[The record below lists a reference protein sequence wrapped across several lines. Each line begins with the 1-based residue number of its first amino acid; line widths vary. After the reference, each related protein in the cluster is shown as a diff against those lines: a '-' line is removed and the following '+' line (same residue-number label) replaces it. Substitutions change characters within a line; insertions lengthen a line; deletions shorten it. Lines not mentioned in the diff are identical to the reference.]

1 MKAKKALLPILASA
15 LVLAMG
21 LAACTKPAGPSGK
34 SGDISQSA
42 DEGEEVAIN
51 VTAEGD
57 KKELQ
62 VGETVQLHADVEG
75 VEWTTR
81 AEGILSVDSTG
92 LVTALGPGSG
102 RVTARKDGYANG
114 SITLT
119 VQKAPE
125 RPWKYEVRLELA
137 EHYDPDDFWGMDASQ
152 WGMGILGPGD
162 SPVEDNSGATDD
174 GTSLG
179 WLQQGCKETMTFTS
193 DKATKVELGVTM
205 AYNAQMDLS
214 AALSVKFNGV
224 AISMANKVCE
234 GPDDGNDQNYYD
246 FHAVSFGMVD
256 LVAGNNVLEIEM
268 IAQGPNMDKVVI
280 WTEET
285 LAIAAVPAVV
295 KERIE
300 VANATL
306 TVEEEKT
313 VQIELTKP
321 TSAEG
326 VNFVSDHPEIAS
338 VNASG
343 LVTGVAVGKAT
354 ITISKEGMKDATVS
368 VTVTEKPQAGTVILE
383 AESAVL
389 VGAAQIETNNA
400 AAHGG
405 AHVGY
410 LSADTSVTFTYTAE
424 AAAKLRVIFVA
435 ASCANLNWQAQT
447 VDDQVLSECM
457 TLTFNDAP
465 ISLEGRTLIGGTFG
479 EWHDVDLGLL
489 DFKAGENTFVF
500 AFTAQGPNLDYIK
513 IVDPNYVPEVTYT
526 VSFNANGG
534 TGEMAPVAN
543 VSGEYTLPE
552 CGFTAPDGATF
563 KAWKVG
569 NQEKQPGDKIY
580 VNADTEIQ
588 AVWQLSSVTISF
600 NANTGS
606 GSMDAVTAAPG
617 EYTLPECGF
626 TAPEGYVFDGWE
638 YAGTNQ
644 YGQPATLVGKVGDK
658 VNVQDNIEFK
668 ATWKVIIVKSTQL
681 DLSSAYYIEFEDA
694 DLAGGAREE
703 TNANAHGG
711 KSVGYFAQGASAKFT
726 FNASAAGSAKLILIG
741 HSDLGLGDWHQEGGI
756 YVQTNTDHP
765 IKDCLTISVNNAPVT
780 IPATAGYLGEDGVA
794 YIQIDLGNISLVAGK
809 NEILVSASAQAPNF
823 DAIALVSD
831 TLTFSE
837 YVEPLPEGMISLEFE
852 DGEFERPEGS
862 DETNALVVD
871 SSNKKASGGKNVG
884 YAVAGAKITL
894 KFNASAA
901 GKVGLSFIGA
911 SAKTSGQWWSPN
923 MAEHALAD
931 CLTLKVNGTA
941 IDLAGKVLPGTSGQ
955 NYYNWATL
963 DLGEID
969 AMAGL
974 NTIVLELTAQGPNLD
989 CLRIQGSAG
998 VVVSLVA

>member
-1 MKAKKALLPILASA
+1 MKIKKALLPIIAG
-15 LVLAMG
+15 VLALSMG
-21 LAACTKPAGPSGK
+21 LVACGQQSGGGGGNTPSE
-34 SGDISQSA
+34 S
-42 DEGEEVAIN
+42 EEVAIN

-57 KKELQ
+57 KKDLQ

-81 AEGILSVDSTG
+81 AEGILSVDSKG

-114 SITLT
+114 NITLT

-162 SPVEDNSGATDD
+162 SPVEDNGGATDD

-214 AALSVKFNGV
+214 AALSVKFNGAAV
-224 AISMANKVCE
+224 SMANKVCE

-256 LVAGNNVLEIEM
+256 LIAGNNVLEIEM

-295 KERIE
+295 KERIA

-321 TSAEG
+321 TSVEG
-326 VNFVSDHPEIAS
+326 VSFVSDHPEIAS

-343 LVTGVAVGKAT
+343 LVTGVAAGRAT

-389 VGAAQIETNNA
+389 TGAAQIETNNA

-424 AAAKLRVIFVA
+424 AAAQLRVIFVA

-513 IVDPNYVPEVTYT
+513 IVDPNYTPEVTYT

-534 TGEMAPVAN
+534 TGEMAPVTN

-552 CGFTAPDGATF
+552 CGFTAPEDSEF

-580 VNADTEIQ
+580 VGADTEIQ
-588 AVWQLSSVTISF
+588 AVWLSSKMTISF
-600 NANTGS
+600 DANGGTGT
-606 GSMDAVTAAPG
+606 MEAVRVAPG

-626 TAPEGYVFDGWE
+626 TAPTGRVFGGWDI
-638 YAGTNQ
+638 TVQVNQ
-644 YGQPATLVGKVGDK
+644 WQSQTTTYQAGDK
-658 VNVQDNIEFK
+658 IQVSADVTIK
-668 ATWKVIIVKSTQL
+668 AHWSYEEST
-681 DLSSAYYIEFEDA
+681 A
-694 DLAGGAREE
+694 DLTGAYIAEAENGELDGGAKVED
-703 TNANAHGG
+703 NANASNG
-711 KSVGYFAQGASAKFT
+711 KAVGYMAAGASITVKFRSSGSGKGNFVLLGST
-726 FNASAAGSAKLILIG
+726 ASANWNANPVVYNDQDISANTSIKVNGVDVDLTGKGFNASSGGKVAK
-741 HSDLGLGDWHQEGGI
+741 
-756 YVQTNTDHP
+756 
-765 IKDCLTISVNNAPVT
+765 
-780 IPATAGYLGEDGVA
+780 
-794 YIQIDLGNISLVAGK
+794 IDLGEFDIVEGDNLIVISALQQ
-809 NEILVSASAQAPNF
+809 SCNF
-823 DAIALVSD
+823 DAIAIKSSL
-831 TLTFSE
+831 TLLD
-837 YVEPLPEGMISLEFE
+837 PLPPVVVAAEIENAAFV
-852 DGEFERPEGS
+852 RPEGAT
-862 DETNALVVD
+862 E
-871 SSNKKASGGKNVG
+871 
-884 YAVAGAKITL
+884 
-894 KFNASAA
+894 
-901 GKVGLSFIGA
+901 
-911 SAKTSGQWWSPN
+911 
-923 MAEHALAD
+923 AD
-931 CLTLKVNGTA
+931 CLTTVDVEGTSNGKIITNFKAGSKITITFTAATAGKAVLKLVGSSTKSQWNFLQSQALAECMKASFNGNDL
-941 IDLAGKVLPGTSGQ
+941 DLAGKKIGSDWVQQTYDWS
-955 NYYNWATL
+955 TVS
-963 DLGEID
+963 LGEVDVI
-969 AMAGL
+969 AGT
-974 NTIVLELTAQGPNLD
+974 NTIVLEATALGPNLD
-989 CLRIQGSAG
+989 CINIQSAAD
-998 VVVSLVA
+998 LTITF

>member
-21 LAACTKPAGPSGK
+21 LAACTKPADQSGK
-34 SGDISQSA
+34 SGDVTPSSG
-42 DEGEEVAIN
+42 EVEEVAIN

-81 AEGILSVDSTG
+81 AEGILSVDSKG

-114 SITLT
+114 SITIT
-119 VQKAPE
+119 VLKAPE
-125 RPWKYEVRLELA
+125 RQWQYEVRLELA
-137 EHYDPDDFWGMDASQ
+137 EHYDPDDFWGMSYGGAVY
-152 WGMGILGPGD
+152 GPGD

-179 WLQQGCKETMTFTS
+179 WLQTGCKETMTFTS
-193 DKATKVELGVTM
+193 DKAAKVELGVTM
-205 AYNAQMDLS
+205 AYNAQMTL
-214 AALSVKFNGV
+214 ANVMTVKFNGV
-224 AISMANKVCE
+224 AVDLTGKVLD
-234 GPDDGNDQNYYD
+234 GPEDGNDQNYYD
-246 FHAVSFGMVD
+246 FHAVSLGMLD

-285 LAIAAVPAVV
+285 LQIAAVPAVI

-300 VANATL
+300 VAAATL

-326 VNFVSDHPEIAS
+326 VNFVSNNPEIAS
-338 VNASG
+338 VSASG
-343 LVTGVAVGKAT
+343 LVTGVAAGRAT
-354 ITISKEGMKDATVS
+354 ITVSKEGWKDATVS

-383 AESAVL
+383 AEAAVL
-389 VGAAQIETNNA
+389 SEGARIETNNA

-424 AAAKLRVIFVA
+424 AAAQLRVIFVA

-513 IVDPNYVPEVTYT
+513 IVDPNYAPEVTYT

-552 CGFTAPDGATF
+552 CTFTAPAESEF
-563 KAWKVG
+563 KAWKIG

-580 VNADTEIQ
+580 VGADTEIQ
-588 AVWQLSSVTISF
+588 AVWLSSKMTISF
-600 NANTGS
+600 DANGGTGT
-606 GSMDAVTAAPG
+606 MEAVRVAPG

-626 TAPEGYVFDGWE
+626 TAPAGRAFAGWDVTTTTTNQWGQPQSVTTTYQVGAKIQVAADMTIKAHWGYVE
-638 YAGTNQ
+638 
-644 YGQPATLVGKVGDK
+644 
-658 VNVQDNIEFK
+658 
-668 ATWKVIIVKSTQL
+668 STTDITGAYIAEAENGEL
-681 DLSSAYYIEFEDA
+681 D
-694 DLAGGAREE
+694 GGAKVED
-703 TNANAHGG
+703 NANASNG
-711 KSVGYFAQGASAKFT
+711 KAVGYMAAGASITIKFRSSGSGKGT
-726 FNASAAGSAKLILIG
+726 LVLLGSTASANWNVNPVVYNDQDISANTSIKVNGVNVDLTGKGFNASSGGKVAK
-741 HSDLGLGDWHQEGGI
+741 
-756 YVQTNTDHP
+756 
-765 IKDCLTISVNNAPVT
+765 
-780 IPATAGYLGEDGVA
+780 
-794 YIQIDLGNISLVAGK
+794 IDLGEFDLVEGENVILISA
-809 NEILVSASAQAPNF
+809 IQQSCNF
-823 DAIALVSD
+823 DAIAIKSSL
-831 TLTFSE
+831 TLLD
-837 YVEPLPEGMISLEFE
+837 PLPPVVVAAEIENAAFV
-852 DGEFERPEGS
+852 RPEGAT
-862 DETNALVVD
+862 E
-871 SSNKKASGGKNVG
+871 
-884 YAVAGAKITL
+884 
-894 KFNASAA
+894 
-901 GKVGLSFIGA
+901 
-911 SAKTSGQWWSPN
+911 
-923 MAEHALAD
+923 AD
-931 CLTLKVNGTA
+931 CLTTVDVEGTSNGKIITNFKVGSKITITFTAATAGKAVLKLVGSSTKSQWNFLQSQALAECMKASFNGTDL
-941 IDLAGKVLPGTSGQ
+941 DLAGKKIGSDWVQQTYDWS
-955 NYYNWATL
+955 TVS
-963 DLGEID
+963 LGEVD
-969 AMAGL
+969 VVAGT
-974 NTIVLELTAQGPNLD
+974 NTIVLEATALGPNLD
-989 CLRIQGSAG
+989 CINIQSAAD
-998 VVVSLVA
+998 LTITF